1 MLYQPNGRGISN
13 EARGPKGRI
22 DPRSMVIEM
31 LDAEMPDAGLATL
44 SQIREFIGAA
54 AHVPFRVL
62 DGRTE
67 RYALVQ
73 RRSTRLGWA
82 LQSAARR
89 RRGRRFSARS
99 WVQLTPFPRTADPC

>member
-1 MLYQPNGRGISN
+1 MLYQSERAWHLQRGTRPQG
-13 EARGPKGRI
+13 ADRPRG
-22 DPRSMVIEM
+22 MVIEM
-31 LDAEMPDAGLATL
+31 LDARLATL

-62 DGRTE
+62 DGRAE

-73 RRSTRLGWA
+73 RLSSRPGWA

-89 RRGRRFSARS
+89 RCGRRFSARS
-99 WVQLTPFPRTADPC
+99 WVQLAPFPRIADPSTLPA